1 MSRPASAVRKRPA
14 TAGVARPSSAVAA
27 NSQAS
32 PRPRSANVQAFCRGK
47 VAAQAEAVELCRE
60 GLMAVSSQLTAHFA
74 QEFTNLSSTLELKVS
89 EALADHARMADQK
102 MESLIEALHNQ
113 RARSESP
120 KRNYFAGL
128 AEDGRQLEANKR
140 LVKRRDE
147 QITQMMLLLEK
158 VETRSRSLERFPDLE
173 AILSQAQEK
182 VEGSGMTKAVVLV
195 VVVVVV
201 GSRRKVSSP
210 RSMTGAG
217 LDSQSM
223 QEFRKLRDGTD
234 TTMQQ
239 LGEQMADLADL
250 HRELLGFQKNVN
262 RNFRSTIKE
271 ISRIQ
276 QALHLDYV
284 VASESES
291 DHEGEIG
298 PVRVGRRES
307 QGTGAPAPVPAKTA
321 PCVSVAL
328 AVTASEASSSLPP
341 SPAASSVS
349 SPARALLGPSPAR
362 TAPAVRRIST
372 APPDPEILG
381 RRPSR
386 GRSPAAEEDE
396 EKNAKGAADKRVWKR
411 VREFWTQT
419 ELEVEERGAQTE
431 ALQRQHKK
439 QAGFAGFFGAKKDKA
454 ETTRKG
460 TMNDLEGLKARAR
473 KALMK
478 PQYDVANYYKTE
490 GLFQAIARSSIF
502 DQLTVLV
509 VSLNAIWIA
518 IDTDNNDA
526 VLVSDADQVFQVV
539 ENVFCTYFFG
549 EIAIRF
555 FAFERKKHAFMD
567 KWFLF
572 DFLLVLNM
580 VIETWIL
587 PLVLSLLSGDGAAN
601 TIDVSML
608 RMLRLVKLT
617 RLSRMARVLRSVPE
631 LAIIVKA
638 IGLSARSVSVF
649 FLLWLV
655 LIYVFAVVFRQLT
668 DGNDLGA
675 AYFSSVPNAMDTL
688 LMDGILAD
696 YAPILHVVGSEGG
709 PLEWCIMLFFVLLA
723 AVTIMYM
730 LVGVLVEVVGALA
743 HAEKESIT
751 VGYVASTLRDKMQS
765 HGHDVESPLSKAELQ
780 DLLLD
785 PEILEVLSSVQVDVV
800 ALMELV
806 NIAYE
811 DAERSGASMNFE
823 RIVGLVL
830 NGRGQNTACVKDT
843 SELLRIL
850 KQIIIQ
856 KTGETTE
863 KLQDEIGI
871 VHRSLQSMREEQ
883 FENQGGWQSPRAGSQ
898 TNEGNSQD

>member
-1 MSRPASAVRKRPA
+1 M
-14 TAGVARPSSAVAA
+14 
-27 NSQAS
+27 
-32 PRPRSANVQAFCRGK
+32 
-47 VAAQAEAVELCRE
+47 
-60 GLMAVSSQLTAHFA
+60 
-74 QEFTNLSSTLELKVS
+74 
-89 EALADHARMADQK
+89 
-102 MESLIEALHNQ
+102 
-113 RARSESP
+113 
-120 KRNYFAGL
+120 
-128 AEDGRQLEANKR
+128 
-140 LVKRRDE
+140 
-147 QITQMMLLLEK
+147 
-158 VETRSRSLERFPDLE
+158 
-173 AILSQAQEK
+173 
-182 VEGSGMTKAVVLV
+182 
-195 VVVVVV
+195 
-201 GSRRKVSSP
+201 
-210 RSMTGAG
+210 
-217 LDSQSM
+217 
-223 QEFRKLRDGTD
+223 
-234 TTMQQ
+234 
-239 LGEQMADLADL
+239 
-250 HRELLGFQKNVN
+250 
-262 RNFRSTIKE
+262 
-271 ISRIQ
+271 
-276 QALHLDYV
+276 
-284 VASESES
+284 
-291 DHEGEIG
+291 
-298 PVRVGRRES
+298 
-307 QGTGAPAPVPAKTA
+307 
-321 PCVSVAL
+321 
-328 AVTASEASSSLPP
+328 
-341 SPAASSVS
+341 
-349 SPARALLGPSPAR
+349 
-362 TAPAVRRIST
+362 
-372 APPDPEILG
+372 
-381 RRPSR
+381 
-386 GRSPAAEEDE
+386 
-396 EKNAKGAADKRVWKR
+396 
-411 VREFWTQT
+411 REFWTQT

-431 ALQRQHKK
+431 AMQRQHKK
-439 QAGFAGFFGAKKDKA
+439 QAGFAGFFGAKKDKGEA
-454 ETTRKG
+454 SRKG
-460 TMNDLEGLKARAR
+460 TMNDLEGMKARAR

-478 PQYDVANYYKTE
+478 PQYDVTNFYKTE
-490 GLFQAIARSSIF
+490 GLFQAIARSSMF

-526 VLVSDADQVFQVV
+526 VLVSDADPVFQVV

-555 FAFERKKHAFMD
+555 FAFERKKHAFRD

-675 AYFSSVPNAMDTL
+675 AYFSSVPTAMDTL

-696 YAPILHVVGSEGG
+696 YAPILHVVGAQGG

-723 AVTIMYM
+723 AITIMYM

-751 VGYVASTLRDKMQS
+751 VGYVASTLRDKMHS

-800 ALMELV
+800 ALVELV

-856 KTGETTE
+856 KTGEATE

-883 FENQGGWQSPRAGSQ
+883 FESQGGWQSPRGASQ
-898 TNEGNSQD
+898 AFDDDEDAARSKKLRTGHTSQQLEREEPEGTSSRGRSSRDP